1 MIIIVA
7 CDLANGIGFKGQL
20 PWQKLSKDLS
30 HFKNLTMG
38 NTVLMGRKTWDS
50 IPLKF
55 KPLTNRLNIVLTRDK
70 NKKFPKDVIVIHK
83 FSEIPEQI
91 QGKLFVIGGMSI
103 YKWALQRCDEI
114 YLTRIYDEYTCDTFF
129 PDIHPNFKLEH
140 RIETINENNTSYDFL
155 YYTRQ
160 SEEYQYLNLLKK
172 IIFTGTKKNDRTGVG
187 TLSLF
192 GTRMK
197 FSLRNNTIPLITTK
211 RTFWRGIVEELLW
224 FINGSTNSNLLSDKN
239 IKIWDKNGS
248 LEFLKSRGITNRQH
262 GDLGPVYG
270 FQWRHFGAEYIDM
283 HTDYTNQ
290 GIDQLANII
299 KIIKTNPT
307 DRRIILSAWNPK
319 AQSKMALPP
328 CHILAQF
335 NISNGELNC
344 QFYQRSADMGL
355 GVPFNIASYALL
367 THLIAHCTGLKA
379 GELIHIM
386 GDTHVYT
393 NHISGLLVQL
403 ERIPKNFP
411 TLHINTEN
419 TNIDKFSYTDFKL
432 QNYNPHPKINLEMA
446 L

>member
-1 MIIIVA
+1 M
-7 CDLANGIGFKGQL
+7 
-20 PWQKLSKDLS
+20 
-30 HFKNLTMG
+30 
-38 NTVLMGRKTWDS
+38 
-50 IPLKF
+50 
-55 KPLTNRLNIVLTRDK
+55 
-70 NKKFPKDVIVIHK
+70 
-83 FSEIPEQI
+83 
-91 QGKLFVIGGMSI
+91 
-103 YKWALQRCDEI
+103 
-114 YLTRIYDEYTCDTFF
+114 TRIYDEYTCDTFF

-140 RIETINENNTSYDFL
+140 RIETINENNISYDFL

-248 LEFLKSRGITNRQH
+248 LEFLKSRGITDRQQ

-299 KIIKTNPT
+299 KTIKTNPT

-367 THLIAHCTGLKA
+367 THLIAHCTGIKA

-403 ERIPKNFP
+403 ERIPK
-411 TLHINTEN
+411 
-419 TNIDKFSYTDFKL
+419 KFSDFT
-432 QNYNPHPKINLEMA
+432 Y
-446 L
+446 